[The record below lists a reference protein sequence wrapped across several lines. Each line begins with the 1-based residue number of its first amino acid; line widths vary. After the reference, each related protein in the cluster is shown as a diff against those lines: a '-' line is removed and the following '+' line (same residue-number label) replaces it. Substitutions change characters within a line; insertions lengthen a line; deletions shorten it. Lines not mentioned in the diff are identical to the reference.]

1 VARESTI
8 CSLDIGTTKIR
19 ALVVQKRKG
28 AEKLSVVG
36 VGEAPSFGVKRGMI
50 ADIEDASESI
60 RKAVEEAEKTSGKS
74 IESVFVNLSGPH
86 ISSRSSKGVVAV
98 SRADQEISKEDKQ
111 RVLSTTEAI
120 SIPANRKIVH
130 VIPKEFVI
138 DGEDGIK
145 DPLGMHGVRLEVNAL
160 VVDCSISVISNFTK
174 CIEAAG
180 LDVEELVV
188 STLASSKA
196 VLSKRQKELGVLV
209 LDIGGGTSGISIF
222 EDGSIVHSAILPVG
236 SSHITN
242 DIAIGLRTE
251 IDIAEK
257 VKLEFGTADPKSVN
271 KRDMIDL
278 KELGF
283 EDGGSVSRMHVAEI
297 ISARLDEIFE
307 LAEKELKKV
316 SKQGLLPGGVV
327 LVGGGA
333 KMPHIVELARE
344 KLKLPVQIGLPGQD
358 FDGIVD
364 RISDPE
370 YAVLVGLALWGADDS
385 SMAGKN
391 ASIGSARGFWAKIM
405 RSLRLF
411 MP

>member
-1 VARESTI
+1 MARESTI

-327 LVGGGA
+327 LVGGGV